1 MEGIESAGAKRA
13 LGMLF
18 TIPDRFYDFCHLD
31 QKTFF
36 ELADWIMEHVAS
48 QLSAN
53 ISIEESLFM
62 FLDVVA
68 RGNSFTNVAY
78 EWEHDVQLTQRY
90 AKLQCRLTV
99 DVANRAPRSIFLNV
113 LNALTVLHE
122 SKEMDPEG
130 PPFKQTLKAR
140 WKGARALRPGR
151 SRMDGLI
158 KIGED
163 DMSRDGLE
171 VSQESL
177 KHALEALNNFI
188 HEQAEC

>member
-1 MEGIESAGAKRA
+1 MEGIESPGARRA
-13 LGMLF
+13 ISLLF

-36 ELADWIMEHVAS
+36 ELADWIIEHVAS
-48 QLSAN
+48 QLSSN

-78 EWEHDVQLTQRY
+78 EWEHDVQLTQ
-90 AKLQCRLTV
+90 
-99 DVANRAPRSIFLNV
+99 SIFLNV

-122 SKEMDPEG
+122 SKEVNPDIEAEAPS
-130 PPFKQTLKAR
+130 FKQTLKAR
-140 WKGARALRPGR
+140 WKGARSLRPGR

-163 DMSRDGLE
+163 DMAQDGLE
-171 VSQESL
+171 VSQEGL

-188 HEQAEC
+188 NEQQAEC

>member
-1 MEGIESAGAKRA
+1 MEGIESPGARRA
-13 LGMLF
+13 ISLLF

-36 ELADWIMEHVAS
+36 ELSDWIMEHVAS

-78 EWEHDVQLTQRY
+78 EWEHAVELTQ
-90 AKLQCRLTV
+90 
-99 DVANRAPRSIFLNV
+99 SIFLNV

-122 SKEMDPEG
+122 SKEIDPEG
-130 PPFKQTLKAR
+130 PSFKQTLKAR
-140 WKGARALRPGR
+140 WKGARSLRPGR

-163 DMSRDGLE
+163 EMSRDGLE
-171 VSQESL
+171 VSQDSL

-188 HEQAEC
+188 HEQSEC

>member
-1 MEGIESAGAKRA
+1 MSASSSSHSSMEGIESPGARRA
-13 LGMLF
+13 LSMLF

-48 QLSAN
+48 QLSTN

-78 EWEHDVQLTQRY
+78 EWEHDVQLTQ
-90 AKLQCRLTV
+90 
-99 DVANRAPRSIFLNV
+99 SIFLNV
-113 LNALTVLHE
+113 LHALTVLHD
-122 SKEMDPEG
+122 SKEMDPEV
-130 PPFKQTLKAR
+130 PPFKQSLKAR
-140 WKGARALRPGR
+140 WKGARSLRPGR

-163 DMSRDGLE
+163 DMSQDGLE
-171 VSQESL
+171 INQEEL

-188 HEQAEC
+188 HEQADY